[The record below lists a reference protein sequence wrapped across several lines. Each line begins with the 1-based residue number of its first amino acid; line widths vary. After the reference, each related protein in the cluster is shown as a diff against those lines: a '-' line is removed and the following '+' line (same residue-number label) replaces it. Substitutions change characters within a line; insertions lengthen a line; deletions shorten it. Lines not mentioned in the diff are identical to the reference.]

1 MRKAKFLLIIA
12 LSMLLLVF
20 LFILPPKAPAP
31 AGAQEGNANE
41 IIFTIPIGKEGVQYE
56 GENVPE
62 MLTWGPAAFTVA
74 PDGSFW
80 IADTVGN
87 RLLHYSSKGNLLHII
102 KLDGHVVGA
111 GDLEATASDI
121 LVLSQASVPPKV
133 VRLSLDGTV
142 VASYELPEGLRLE
155 DGLSGIAL
163 GDKGEVVVERE
174 GGAFVHQLVD
184 AEGKFAPRPLEGYIH
199 CGRLYRARPADL
211 TGADTTRG
219 NITAGNTNIE
229 VVVPHDLGG
238 LRILGFGPDG
248 SFYVIVEEV
257 TVNGAIKV
265 DQTVRHYNA
274 AGKLLGVAR
283 VPIAEYYTYVAQN
296 LAVGPDGAVYA
307 LVTRPDRVEV
317 QRLRFSKE
325 LKSILPAVLVE
336 TNVQESE
343 SKAIAPLSC
352 RSRDM
357 MISVSSGYVNNS
369 KYLDSTNTDGLCPGR
384 CKPRYINGPGTYPS
398 VPYDWGGWDTVND
411 YNSYMY
417 PNTYQ
422 AGDAPRTDCTAT
434 REDCSRGTDCSGFVS
449 RCWGLSEKHRTCPG
463 TPSLENVSCQLK
475 RVSCL
480 KRGDILIKCD
490 VHVILFNNNANNG
503 IYGSESTTYNSY
515 DRVVYIFS
523 SWSRLSDY
531 LPRRYCNV
539 CTYTCIDPACVVQ
552 PTPCQ

>member
-1 MRKAKFLLIIA
+1 
-12 LSMLLLVF
+12 MLLLGF

-283 VPIAEYYTYVAQN
+283 V
-296 LAVGPDGAVYA
+296 
-307 LVTRPDRVEV
+307 
-317 QRLRFSKE
+317 
-325 LKSILPAVLVE
+325 
-336 TNVQESE
+336 
-343 SKAIAPLSC
+343 LSC
-352 RSRDM
+352 
-357 MISVSSGYVNNS
+357 S
-369 KYLDSTNTDGLCPGR
+369 KPRCRPRRCGLCL
-384 CKPRYINGPGTYPS
+384 
-398 VPYDWGGWDTVND
+398 
-411 YNSYMY
+411 SY
-417 PNTYQ
+417 
-422 AGDAPRTDCTAT
+422 AA
-434 REDCSRGTDCSGFVS
+434 
-449 RCWGLSEKHRTCPG
+449 
-463 TPSLENVSCQLK
+463 
-475 RVSCL
+475 
-480 KRGDILIKCD
+480 
-490 VHVILFNNNANNG
+490 
-503 IYGSESTTYNSY
+503 
-515 DRVVYIFS
+515 
-523 SWSRLSDY
+523 
-531 LPRRYCNV
+531 
-539 CTYTCIDPACVVQ
+539 
-552 PTPCQ
+552 